1 MNEHWL
7 MRPASIRALWR
18 GFIAILLLV
27 LLAALPFGQDAH
39 FAFERLFGFYALFG
53 FVACAALIVLAKAI
67 GIALKRRDAYYDED
81 QDV

>member
-7 MRPASIRALWR
+7 LRPASIRTLWG

-67 GIALKRRDAYYDED
+67 GVLLKRSDTYYGKDRD
-81 QDV
+81 V

>member
-1 MNEHWL
+1 MKEHWL
-7 MRPASIRALWR
+7 LRPASIRALWG
-18 GFIAILLLV
+18 GFIVMLLLV
-27 LLAALPFGQDAH
+27 LLAALPFSQDTH

-67 GIALKRRDAYYDED
+67 GIALKRPDTYYDED

>member
-67 GIALKRRDAYYDED
+67 GVVLKRRDTYYDED

>member
-1 MNEHWL
+1 MKEHWL
-7 MRPASIRALWR
+7 LRPASIRALWG
-18 GFIAILLLV
+18 GFMVILLLV

-53 FVACAALIVLAKAI
+53 FVACAALIMLAEAI